1 MDFYDYDY
9 KEYIALMLEAIKE
22 VKIDVVTAFISI
34 TNMEASR
41 LYENY
46 KKDGY
51 IFCGVLP
58 ASLNGDYIIMQKFAT
73 LPLRPRYQ
81 S

>member
-1 MDFYDYDY
+1 M
-9 KEYIALMLEAIKE
+9 
-22 VKIDVVTAFISI
+22 VTAFINI
-34 TNMEASR
+34 TNMEALR
-41 LYENY
+41 LYKNY

-73 LPLRPRYQ
+73 LPLETTLSVLTPQ
-81 S
+81 NKELLEIIKKINKLNA